1 MYCSIKL
8 TSRPTATCSTSE
20 DVCNLDSVMCSTIYS
35 EKLSSAR
42 PIWETN
48 GSDEMCQLDND
59 FLVDGSVKTS
69 SPLLFDQFNKV
80 LFYATAYISY
90 CSCACFK
97 TMDFDTFSGFY
108 LFYLTSFLVDLF
120 YLTFFLVD
128 LFYLTLKIASLN
140 LPEGERFTF
149 FVGDFYMKNRTLHL
163 FTQSYLLL

>member
-1 MYCSIKL
+1 
-8 TSRPTATCSTSE
+8 
-20 DVCNLDSVMCSTIYS
+20 MCSTIYS